1 MNRIVEYTCIVC
13 PAGCLLRAEVEGDRF
28 VKVDGAGCQRGVEYA
43 KQEFSD
49 PRRMVFTVVR
59 VRNGE
64 LPTVSVKTS
73 KPIPKSNVSNLMRM
87 LASIELEA
95 PVEIGEVVMR
105 NVYGAEV
112 IATRRVSRREPG
124 KTCETLVSN
133 PFKQ

>member
-1 MNRIVEYTCIVC
+1 MNRNVEYTCIVC
-13 PAGCLLRAEVEGDRF
+13 PAGCLLKVEVEGNRV
-28 VKVDGAGCQRGVEYA
+28 VKVDGAGCPKGVEYA

-73 KPIPKSNVSNLMRM
+73 KPVSKSKVFNLMRM

-95 PVEIGEVVMR
+95 PVEIGQVVLSDA
-105 NVYGAEV
+105 YGAEV
-112 IATRRVSRREPG
+112 VATRRVGRREAG
-124 KTCETLVSN
+124 KHGCKPVSN
-133 PFKQ
+133 SLKH